1 MKVLTWDPMNDR
13 YKEVV
18 TGRVLT
24 ADTEPDLDDGD
35 IWIDSSQDPPVL
47 SVQIDGNLYQL
58 ETGGGE
64 DHFIIV
70 SPGHEYDTGSALY
83 TVVGDLDVTTSPS
96 LYSAIMSE
104 SPEAFWLNND
114 STTAV
119 LDHSGNSRNAAW
131 SSTAVT
137 RRVAGGALGDWFARI
152 GASYRMTV
160 ADNNAWTPSASGL
173 TVFFIAKRDQFTADP
188 QTLFSKGVASTSLE
202 WEIETETGG
211 ALRVR
216 LVTPTGTVIRQV
228 TYAANTIETDWNVF
242 CVVFSGNTEAATI
255 DVYKDDGT
263 TPLTPDTNTT
273 ATSAT
278 VTNGSGVLNVSNR
291 STSTPFRGSM
301 AYIAIWNYGMDNSPN
316 IENLMDAAANDGW
329 I

>member
-18 TGRVLT
+18 TGRVIT

-70 SPGHEYDTGSALY
+70 SPGHEYDTGPALY
-83 TVVGDLDVTTSPS
+83 TIVGGDLDVTTNPGG

-104 SPEAFWLNND
+104 LPEGFWLNNND
-114 STTAV
+114 STTA
-119 LDHSGNSRNAAW
+119 LDQSGNGRNGTW
-131 SSTAVT
+131 PTNVT
-137 RRVAGGALGDWFARI
+137 RRATSGALGDWFTRVA
-152 GASYRMTV
+152 GGFRMTV

-188 QTLFSKGVASTSLE
+188 QTLFSKGVASTTLE

-228 TYAANTIETDWNVF
+228 TYAADTIETDWNVF

-255 DVYKDDGT
+255 DVYKNDGT

-278 VTNGSGVLNVSNR
+278 VTNGLGVLNVSSR
-291 STSTPFRGSM
+291 STNTPFRGSM
-301 AYIAIWNYGMDNSPN
+301 AYIAIWNYGMDNPN